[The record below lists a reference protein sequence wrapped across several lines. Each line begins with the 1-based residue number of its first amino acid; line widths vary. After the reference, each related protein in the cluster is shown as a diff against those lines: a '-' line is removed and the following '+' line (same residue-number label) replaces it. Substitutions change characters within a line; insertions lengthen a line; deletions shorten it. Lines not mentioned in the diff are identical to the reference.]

1 MKLGMLYN
9 AMKCWTEGY
18 MVKICTVWAV
28 CCILEAKGNRHLSGV
43 RSKTWESYL
52 QCGLNLDQ
60 GLGYL

>member
-1 MKLGMLYN
+1 
-9 AMKCWTEGY
+9 